1 MAPHNSSVPELL
13 SVPRIATL
21 LASLFVAVGS
31 GTNYVFSAYS
41 PQLAARLNITHTQLN
56 IVGLAAN
63 VGVYSSGPFWG
74 RIVDTRGPRIPLA
87 LSFLFL
93 FFGYTGIRYFFD
105 AGVAEGST
113 LSSISMGLL
122 IACSFMTGAG
132 GNASFTGAVN
142 STAKTFP
149 DKARATT
156 TGIVLSG
163 FGLSAFFFSTL
174 AHVLFPG
181 NTSQF
186 LLLLS
191 CGTAVTSI
199 IGFFFVRAIPLS
211 AAESEHNVVPTVAAE
226 AEATIFHH
234 DNSSHTPLLDEEAG
248 PSSPTEEYV
257 PDARGI
263 ELSPPRS
270 LSRGRSTSHGRSH
283 SRSKVDALEGP
294 NIYGRALWINP
305 DFWLLF
311 AILSLLSGTGLM
323 YINNVGS
330 MSQALFAKGNPA
342 YDEIE
347 ASKWQAAQVST
358 ISIMNFSGRI
368 IIGLISDN
376 LKNRFGLPRSYS
388 LLIVSSIFFCSQLLA
403 RQISEVTDLWKASA
417 LVGFAYGTVFGLFPA
432 VSIEFFGLSHF
443 SENWG
448 YLSLSPLAGG
458 NLFSIAFGR
467 NLDAHEPGEST
478 AAVAAAAATR
488 APSAFAAHQ
497 CLEGRSCY
505 IATLS
510 LTGTACF
517 AAFLLS
523 ALAAWRERRK
533 VMAAAAARPR
543 VVWEDTED

>member
-1 MAPHNSSVPELL
+1 MAPQTPAVPGLL
-13 SVPRIATL
+13 SVPRITTL
-21 LASLFVAVGS
+21 LASLLVATGS

-41 PQLAARLNITHTQLN
+41 PQLATRLNISHTQLN

-74 RIVDTRGPRIPLA
+74 RIVDARGPRIPLA
-87 LSFLFL
+87 FSFVFLFL
-93 FFGYTGIRYFFD
+93 GYAGIRHFYD
-105 AGVAEGST
+105 TGVPPEST
-113 LSSISMGLL
+113 LSSLSMGLL

-132 GNASFTGAVN
+132 GNAGFTGAIN
-142 STAKTFP
+142 STAKSFP

-156 TGIVLSG
+156 TGLVLSG

-174 AHVLFPG
+174 AHIFFPG
-181 NTSQF
+181 DTSSF

-191 CGTAVTSI
+191 CGTALTTAF
-199 IGFFFVRAIPLS
+199 GFFFVRAIPLS
-211 AAESEHNVVPTVAAE
+211 AADDSEHAIVGTVAAE

-234 DNSSHTPLLDEEAG
+234 GNDSHTPLLDEETA
-248 PSSPTEEYV
+248 PSPTEEYV

-270 LSRGRSTSHGRSH
+270 QSTGRPTSH
-283 SRSKVDALEGP
+283 SRSRSRNKHDVIEGP
-294 NIYGRALWINP
+294 NIYGRALWLNP

-342 YDEIE
+342 YDEVE
-347 ASKWQAAQVST
+347 ASRWQAAQVST

-368 IIGLISDN
+368 LIGLISDN
-376 LKNRFGLPRSYS
+376 IKNRFGFPRSYS
-388 LLIVSSIFFCSQLLA
+388 LVLVSLLFFSSQLLA
-403 RQISEVTDLWKASA
+403 AQITDVTDLWKASV
-417 LVGFAYGTVFGLFPA
+417 LVGLSYGTIFGLFPT
-432 VSIEFFGLSHF
+432 VCIEFFGLSHF

-448 YLSLSPLAGG
+448 FLSLSPLVGG

-467 NLDAHEPGEST
+467 NLDSHEPGEST
-478 AAVAAAAATR
+478 AAAAAAVAAR
-488 APSAFAAHQ
+488 VAAHQ

-505 IATLS
+505 VATLG

-517 AAFLLS
+517 AAILLS

-533 VMAAAAARPR
+533 LMAASAARPR
-543 VVWEDTED
+543 VVWENTEN

>member
-1 MAPHNSSVPELL
+1 MTPPNPVIPGLL
-13 SVPRIATL
+13 SAPRITTL
-21 LASLFVAVGS
+21 LASLLVAVGS

-41 PQLAARLNITHTQLN
+41 PQLAARLNISHTQLN

-87 LSFLFL
+87 FSFFFLFL
-93 FFGYTGIRYFFD
+93 GYTGIRHFYD
-105 AGVAEGST
+105 TGVPAGST
-113 LSSISMGLL
+113 LSNFNMGLL
-122 IACSFMTGAG
+122 VACSFMTGAG
-132 GNASFTGAVN
+132 GNAGFTGAIN
-142 STAKTFP
+142 STAKSFP

-156 TGIVLSG
+156 TGLVLSG

-174 AHVLFPG
+174 AHILFPG
-181 NTSQF
+181 NTSSF

-191 CGTAVTSI
+191 CGTALTTAL
-199 IGFFFVRAIPLS
+199 GFFFVRAIPLS
-211 AAESEHNVVPTVAAE
+211 VADGSEHTVVGTVAAE
-226 AEATIFHH
+226 AEATIFDHGGA
-234 DNSSHTPLLDEEAG
+234 DSHTPLLNEET
-248 PSSPTEEYV
+248 PPSPTEEYV

-270 LSRGRSTSHGRSH
+270 VSTGRTTSH
-283 SRSKVDALEGP
+283 SRNRSVGKHDAIEGP

-311 AILSLLSGTGLM
+311 AILSMLSGTGLM

-342 YDEIE
+342 YDEVE
-347 ASKWQAAQVST
+347 ASRWQATQVST

-368 IIGLISDN
+368 LIGLISDN
-376 LKNRFGLPRSYS
+376 IKNRFGLPRSYS
-388 LLIVSSIFFCSQLLA
+388 LVLVSTLFFFSQLLA
-403 RQISEVTDLWKASA
+403 AQISDVTNLWKASA
-417 LVGFAYGTVFGLFPA
+417 LVGLAYGTIFGIFPT
-432 VSIEFFGLSHF
+432 VCIEFFGLPHF

-448 YLSLSPLAGG
+448 FLSLSPLIGG

-478 AAVAAAAATR
+478 AAVVGTAAV
-488 APSAFAAHQ
+488 HQ

-505 IATLS
+505 VTTLG
-510 LTGTACF
+510 LTGIACF
-517 AAFLLS
+517 TAILLS
-523 ALAAWRERRK
+523 AFTAWRERRK
-533 VMAAAAARPR
+533 LMAARAARPR
-543 VVWEDTED
+543 VVWEDTEN